1 MRVAVIGLG
10 RMGWHIA
17 GHLAAAEDRH
27 EVAAFDISSEATSSW
42 AAEHAGDAVASV
54 AEAVD
59 QANVIVSSLPADREM
74 RIVVDEALAHIGE
87 GTIWLDHSTISAAG
101 ARRFADELGSRDAHF
116 LDAPVSGGVDGA
128 RNGSL
133 TVMVG
138 GDHDAFVRAEPVMAA
153 YAGRVTH
160 MGLSGAGQ
168 ITKMTNQICVLGV
181 AQALAEGLDFAI
193 NAGLDPERAVQVMT
207 QGSST
212 SWEMEN
218 RAAQMI
224 AGDYDFGF
232 STALMRKDVGL
243 VLDEASDMN
252 VSLPVTALVA
262 QFLADVHALG
272 GADWDWCSL
281 MERQRRRSRP
291 GAGPATHEPTIH
303 QIQTG
308 VSRPIE

>member
-10 RMGWHIA
+10 RMGWPIA
-17 GHLAAAEDRH
+17 GHLAGGEHGHEVKVFDIAAEAT
-27 EVAAFDISSEATSSW
+27 VAW
-42 AAEHAGDAVASV
+42 AGEHAGEAVASV
-54 AEAVD
+54 TDAVSGAD
-59 QANVIVSSLPADREM
+59 VIVSSLPADKEM
-74 RIVVDEALAHIGE
+74 RVVVDEALPHVAE
-87 GTIWLDHSTISAAG
+87 GAIWIDHSTISASG
-101 ARRFADELGSRDAHF
+101 ARQFADELANRRAHF

-138 GDHDAFVRAEPVMAA
+138 GDEDAFARIESSMAA

-160 MGLSGAGQ
+160 MGPSGAGQ
-168 ITKMTNQICVLGV
+168 ITKMTNQICVVGV

-193 NAGLDPERAVQVMT
+193 NAGLDPERVVHVMT

-224 AGDYDFGF
+224 AGEYDFGF
-232 STALMRKDVGL
+232 STTLMRKDVGL
-243 VLDEASDMN
+243 VLDEASAMN
-252 VSLPVTALVA
+252 VSLPVTAMVA

-281 MERQRRRSRP
+281 MERQRRLSAP
-291 GAGPATHEPTIH
+291 DG
-303 QIQTG
+303 
-308 VSRPIE
+308 

>member
-10 RMGWHIA
+10 RMGWPIA
-17 GHLAAAEDRH
+17 GHLASPEHGH
-27 EVAAFDISSEATSSW
+27 EVKVFDIAATASAAW
-42 AAEHAGDAVASV
+42 ADEHAGDAAESV
-54 AEAVD
+54 ADAVGHAD
-59 QANVIVSSLPADREM
+59 VIISSLPADKQM
-74 RIVVDEALAHIGE
+74 QVVVEEALPHIADGA
-87 GTIWLDHSTISAAG
+87 IWLDHSTISAAG
-101 ARRFADELGSRDAHF
+101 ARRFADELSGRGAHF

-138 GDHDAFVRAEPVMAA
+138 GDEDSFVRAEPTMAA

-160 MGLSGAGQ
+160 MGPSGAGQ
-168 ITKMTNQICVLGV
+168 ITKMTNQICVVGV

-193 NAGLDPERAVQVMT
+193 NAGLDPDKVVHVMT

-224 AGDYDFGF
+224 AGEYDFGF
-232 STALMRKDVGL
+232 STTLMRKDVGL
-243 VLDEASDMN
+243 VLDEASAMN

-281 MERQRRRSRP
+281 MERQRRLSSPADAPRS
-291 GAGPATHEPTIH
+291 GDAAV
-303 QIQTG
+303 Q
-308 VSRPIE
+308 SD

>member
-10 RMGWHIA
+10 RMGWPIA
-17 GHLAAAEDRH
+17 GHLAGGEHGH
-27 EVAAFDISSEATSSW
+27 EVKVFDISAEATAAW
-42 AAEHAGDAVASV
+42 AGDHAGIAVASV
-54 AEAVD
+54 ADAVSGAD
-59 QANVIVSSLPADREM
+59 VIVSSLPADKEM
-74 RIVVDEALAHIGE
+74 RVVVDEALAHVAE
-87 GTIWLDHSTISAAG
+87 GAIWIDHSTISASG
-101 ARRFADELGSRDAHF
+101 ARQFADELANRRAHF

-133 TVMVG
+133 TVMIG
-138 GDHDAFVRAEPVMAA
+138 GDEDAFARIESLMAA

-160 MGLSGAGQ
+160 MGPSGAGQ
-168 ITKMTNQICVLGV
+168 ITKMTNQICVVGV

-193 NAGLDPERAVQVMT
+193 NAGLDPERVVHVMT

-224 AGDYDFGF
+224 AGEYDFGF
-232 STALMRKDVGL
+232 STTLMRKDVGL
-243 VLDEASDMN
+243 VLDEASAMN
-252 VSLPVTALVA
+252 VSLPVTAMVA

-281 MERQRRRSRP
+281 MERQRRLS
-291 GAGPATHEPTIH
+291 GSAD
-303 QIQTG
+303 
-308 VSRPIE
+308 

>member
-10 RMGWHIA
+10 RMGWPIA
-17 GHLAAAEDRH
+17 GHLAGGEHGH
-27 EVAAFDISSEATSSW
+27 EVKVFDISAEATAAW
-42 AAEHAGDAVASV
+42 AGDHAGIAVASV
-54 AEAVD
+54 ADAVSGAD
-59 QANVIVSSLPADREM
+59 VIVSSLPADKEM
-74 RIVVDEALAHIGE
+74 RVVVDEALAHVGE
-87 GTIWLDHSTISAAG
+87 GAIWIDHSTISASG
-101 ARRFADELGSRDAHF
+101 ARQFADELANRRAHF

-133 TVMVG
+133 TVMIG
-138 GDHDAFVRAEPVMAA
+138 GDEDAFARIESLMAA

-160 MGLSGAGQ
+160 MGPSGAGQ
-168 ITKMTNQICVLGV
+168 ITKMTNQICVVGV

-193 NAGLDPERAVQVMT
+193 NAGLDPERVVHVMT

-224 AGDYDFGF
+224 AGEYDFGF
-232 STALMRKDVGL
+232 STTLMRKDVGL
-243 VLDEASDMN
+243 VLDEASAMN
-252 VSLPVTALVA
+252 VSLPVTAMVA

-281 MERQRRRSRP
+281 MERQRRLS
-291 GAGPATHEPTIH
+291 GSAD
-303 QIQTG
+303 
-308 VSRPIE
+308 